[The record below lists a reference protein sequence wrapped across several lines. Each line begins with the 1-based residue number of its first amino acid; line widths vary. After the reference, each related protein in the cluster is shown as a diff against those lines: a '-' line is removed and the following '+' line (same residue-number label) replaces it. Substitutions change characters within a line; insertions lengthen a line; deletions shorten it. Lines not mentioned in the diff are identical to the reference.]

1 MASRIKAARQER
13 GWSQSRLIA
22 EMEVA
27 ASRQGVTLPSRETL
41 KSRVSRWENNHA
53 RPDDFYRQLLR
64 EALGLDD
71 RELGY
76 AETAPPDPGAT
87 AAEELASRINLATQA
102 DDTLL
107 GALKHQTEAVRLQD
121 RQYGAGS
128 LLEQM
133 RGHVENIETHLSHA
147 VFESSRRPLAW
158 HLADS
163 AALTGWQALD
173 LGAIAQA
180 WRYFELAARAAQQA
194 GDLALYAFARLEH
207 ARALADLGRP
217 AEAAT
222 LAQEVWSRAH
232 DQVLPS
238 ARCWMAAAGSRDARC
253 RGRRAK
259 RCLDAGACRVG
270 RRFVWRGSCRRT
282 WSSTPPTSTAGSDT
296 LSRSWATRPPSGD
309 FDARTSAWTL
319 RSPALRRR
327 SSSTWPAPYFA
338 ARSARRPLHWSPRES
353 NSRGEWDPVASCSA
367 PAGYASSCDASRWS
381 TATRVAPSRIRRSL
395 IIGISSAIGT
405 HATS

>member
-1 MASRIKAARQER
+1 
-13 GWSQSRLIA
+13 
-22 EMEVA
+22 MEVA
-27 ASRQGVTLPSRETL
+27 AGRQGVTLPSRETL

-133 RGHVENIETHLSHA
+133 RGHVGNIETHLSHA

-238 ARCWMAAAGSRDARC
+238 ARCWMAAAAAEMLAVAADGRNAVSMLGLAESAVDSLEGELPPYLVFNATHLDRWVGHTLEILGDPAAERRLRRANECMDASFTRASASLKLDLAGALLRRSEREEALALVAEGEQLARRVGSRRQ
-253 RGRRAK
+253 
-259 RCLDAGACRVG
+259 L
-270 RRFVWRGSCRRT
+270 
-282 WSSTPPTSTAGSDT
+282 
-296 LSRSWATRPPSGD
+296 
-309 FDARTSAWTL
+309 L
-319 RSPALRRR
+319 R
-327 SSSTWPAPYFA
+327 
-338 ARSARRPLHWSPRES
+338 
-353 NSRGEWDPVASCSA
+353 
-367 PAGYASSCDASRWS
+367 ASRL
-381 TATRVAPSRIRRSL
+381 RVEL
-395 IIGISSAIGT
+395 
-405 HATS
+405 

>member
-1 MASRIKAARQER
+1 MASRLKAARQER

-22 EMEVA
+22 EMEVVA
-27 ASRQGVTLPSRETL
+27 GRQGVTLPSRETL

-76 AETAPPDPGAT
+76 AETAPPDTGAT

-147 VFESSRRPLAW
+147 VFESSRQPLAW

-232 DQVLPS
+232 DQVMPS
-238 ARCWMAAAGSRDARC
+238 ARCWMAAAGAEMLAVAADGRNAVSMLGLAESAVDSLEGELPPYLVFNATHLDRWVGHTLEILGDPAAERRLRQRERVHGRFVHPRFGVAQARPGRRPTSPLGARGGTC
-253 RGRRAK
+253 TGRRGRATREASGIPSPAAP
-259 RCLDAGACRVG
+259 RQPATRRVVTPAGGARPREW
-270 RRFVWRGSCRRT
+270 RRRGSVG
-282 WSSTPPTSTAGSDT
+282 P
-296 LSRSWATRPPSGD
+296 
-309 FDARTSAWTL
+309 
-319 RSPALRRR
+319 
-327 SSSTWPAPYFA
+327 
-338 ARSARRPLHWSPRES
+338 
-353 NSRGEWDPVASCSA
+353 
-367 PAGYASSCDASRWS
+367 
-381 TATRVAPSRIRRSL
+381 
-395 IIGISSAIGT
+395 
-405 HATS
+405 